1 MPYYFIIMLLPIPD
15 TRATWAAYGA
25 LLALV
30 ALLFF
35 AGLADLPLDTH
46 DGDYFRDSA
55 DALADPAAFFAA
67 DKRMPGRPVLELV
80 MLLQYAAWGTNVAA
94 YHLFSGLLHCV
105 AAFTLARAARALG
118 LDLACALLTGL
129 LFLVNVSHF
138 NAVHWISAQCY
149 PLVLICSSLA
159 LAAHLRGRTTTVYA
173 LLVAGALCHI
183 AAAAFLPFFLYMSWR
198 RGEPIRLRRY
208 LPLGALLAALILA
221 LKLGYPQAPQATIAA
236 DGFDPLGMASN
247 QLICWSRLFSTAHWL
262 PHPLH
267 RILPWEWVIGAAALI
282 ACAAL
287 QWRYHFPTSPWLTW
301 IFVHLLP
308 TLLLSPDYIAG
319 IPSGP
324 SRYLYLAS
332 AGVAGLIAWAMV
344 ASASSIP
351 RSASPLLALPVILV
365 CWTSYLGLQT
375 ATAIT
380 HYAAGRHYLADSDI
394 ARGIEQLARAIDT
407 APSAINL
414 EDAYMRLV
422 PMLYNQGRHDADRAL
437 AAALDRFPQN
447 HTLLLVRLA
456 LDSLG
461 PVAAAES
468 ARQKLATFKK
478 SPGVSRL
485 IAELYFHIGRG
496 RQQQSDRT
504 SALVAL
510 RRSLAFNPVRVQ
522 THQAISEALAM
533 PAQP

>member
-1 MPYYFIIMLLPIPD
+1 MLLPIPD
-15 TRATWAAYGA
+15 TRATWAVYGA
-25 LLALV
+25 LLTLV

-80 MLLQYAAWGTNVAA
+80 MLLQYAAWGANVAA
-94 YHLFSGLLHCV
+94 YHLFGGLLHCV

-149 PLVLICSSLA
+149 PLVLICGSLA
-159 LAAHLRGRTTTVYA
+159 LAAHLRGQTTTVYA

-198 RGEPIRLRRY
+198 RGEPIRLHRY

-236 DGFDPLGMASN
+236 DGFDPLGIARN
-247 QLICWSRLFSTAHWL
+247 QFICWSRLFTTAHWL

-267 RILPWEWVIGAAALI
+267 RILPWEWVTGAAALI

-308 TLLLSPDYIAG
+308 TLLLAPDYIAD

-332 AGVAGLIAWAMV
+332 AGIAGLIAWALI
-344 ASASSIP
+344 ASANSIP
-351 RSASPLLALPVILV
+351 RRARPLLALPVILV
-365 CWTSYLGLQT
+365 CWTSYVGLQQS
-375 ATAIT
+375 TAIT
-380 HYAAGRHYLADSDI
+380 RYSAGRHYLADRDFVQ
-394 ARGIEQLARAIDT
+394 GIEQFTRAIDT

-414 EDAYMRLV
+414 EDAYTRLV
-422 PMLYNQGRHDADRAL
+422 PMLYNQAHDDADRTLTTAL
-437 AAALDRFPQN
+437 NRYTQN
-447 HTLLLVRLA
+447 YILRLLRLA
-456 LDSLG
+456 LESLE
-461 PVAAAES
+461 ATTAAES
-468 ARQKLATFKK
+468 ARRKLATFKK

-496 RQQQSDRT
+496 RHRQSDRT
-504 SALVAL
+504 GALIAL
-510 RRSLAFNPVRVQ
+510 RHSLAFDPLRDQ
-522 THQAISEALAM
+522 THQAVRAALAL
-533 PAQP
+533 PLQP